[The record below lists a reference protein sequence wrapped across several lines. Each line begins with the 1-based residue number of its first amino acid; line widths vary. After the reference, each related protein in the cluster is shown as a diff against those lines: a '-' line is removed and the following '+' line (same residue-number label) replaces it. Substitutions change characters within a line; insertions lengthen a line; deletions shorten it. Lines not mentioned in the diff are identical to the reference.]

1 MIKKDTKAHIL
12 EMGAQ
17 IVHQKGFYATGIQEV
32 LNAAGVPKGSFYFYF
47 KSKEEFGLQLIDYF
61 SNFLLSKMD
70 ELLNAENVAPLDK
83 LWNYFEWFRIYF
95 EQNDFTGGCPI
106 GNLAQE
112 MGDLNDSFREKLKSV
127 FDKMKTNIAR
137 CLEETRQQGDLHPD
151 LDIFNL
157 SDFIVSSWQGALL
170 QMKVMK
176 NTAPVRN
183 FERILFDSLLKS

>member
-1 MIKKDTKAHIL
+1 MKKETKTHIL

-17 IVHQKGFYATGIQEV
+17 IVHQKGFNATGIQEV
-32 LNAAGVPKGSFYFYF
+32 LNAAAVPKGSFYFYF

-61 SNFLLSKMD
+61 SDFLFSKMD
-70 ELLNAENVAPLDK
+70 ELLKADNVAPLNK
-83 LWNYFEWFRIYF
+83 LWNYFEWFLVYF
-95 EQNDFTGGCPI
+95 EQNNFTGGCPI

-112 MGDLNDSFREKLKSV
+112 MGDLNDSFREKLKPV
-127 FDKMKTNIAR
+127 FDKMKANIAQ
-137 CLEETRQQGDLHPD
+137 CLEEAQQKGDMSLA

-183 FERILFDSLLKS
+183 FERIVFDLLLTS

>member
-1 MIKKDTKAHIL
+1 MKKDTKTHIL

-17 IVHQKGFYATGIQEV
+17 IVHQKGFNATGIQEV
-32 LNAAGVPKGSFYFYF
+32 LNAAAVPKGSFYFYF

-61 SNFLLSKMD
+61 SDFLFSKMD
-70 ELLNAENVAPLDK
+70 ELLKADNVAPLNK
-83 LWNYFEWFRIYF
+83 LWNYFEWFLVYF
-95 EQNDFTGGCPI
+95 EQNNFTGGCPI

-112 MGDLNDSFREKLKSV
+112 MGDLNDSFREKLKPV
-127 FDKMKTNIAR
+127 FDKMKANIAQ
-137 CLEETRQQGDLHPD
+137 CLEEAQQKGDLSPA

-183 FERILFDSLLKS
+183 FERIVFNSLLKS